1 MVYRVWIGGFLGF
14 VVEFKMLGCL
24 LSNGLNRG
32 RTEQG
37 TKYSRVL
44 VIAEED
50 WRIEIILL
58 MPRYWPR
65 FLNKTRV
72 IGSEAI
78 SDN

>member
-1 MVYRVWIGGFLGF
+1 MVFWALWSSSKCS
-14 VVEFKMLGCL
+14 VVCH
-24 LSNGLNRG
+24 SNGLNRG